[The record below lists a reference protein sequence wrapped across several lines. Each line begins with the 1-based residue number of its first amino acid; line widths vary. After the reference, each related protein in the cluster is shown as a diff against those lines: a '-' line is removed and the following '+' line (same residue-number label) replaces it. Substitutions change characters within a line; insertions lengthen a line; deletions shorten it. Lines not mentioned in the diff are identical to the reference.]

1 MCSVDSV
8 IPEAVPVSVTTG
20 QVAGLRIRGEPH
32 AEVGNARPG
41 GAGPIAPERLV
52 GDQIPEWRQTVR
64 LGGSSGVAATV
75 GHAQAL
81 APRWPSWRAQAAPT
95 GDHRLR
101 LSQHGRLCVRILAGV
116 VGEGD
121 SPERFGTSAS
131 RWCNPRG
138 S

>member
-41 GAGPIAPERLV
+41 GAGRIAPERLV

-64 LGGSSGVAATV
+64 RRGRESLRRRSFL
-75 GHAQAL
+75 L
-81 APRWPSWRAQAAPT
+81 ARGRKTSLANLP
-95 GDHRLR
+95 
-101 LSQHGRLCVRILAGV
+101 LSHTCSILA
-116 VGEGD
+116 
-121 SPERFGTSAS
+121 
-131 RWCNPRG
+131 
-138 S
+138 